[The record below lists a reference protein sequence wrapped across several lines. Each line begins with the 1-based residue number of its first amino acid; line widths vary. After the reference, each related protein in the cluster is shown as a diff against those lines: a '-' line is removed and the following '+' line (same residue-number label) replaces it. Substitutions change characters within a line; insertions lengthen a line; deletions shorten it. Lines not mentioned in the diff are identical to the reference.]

1 MRISLLAHPI
11 CCGAFLTLMNSSA
24 LAQDAAP
31 AYPTKSVRILVGY
44 AAGGG
49 LDVIARIFGQRFTE
63 SMGQTFLVENRP
75 GAGGNIAT
83 DLTAKAAAD
92 GYTLNMAGSS
102 HAINVSLY
110 SKLPYD
116 AVKDFAPVS
125 LVAIAASVLVAH
137 PSVPVNS
144 LRDLIALAQSK
155 SGQITYSSSG
165 SGTPQHLAMELF
177 RSMAGIQLLHVP
189 YGGGA
194 PAITAALAGQV
205 QLHSNSL
212 PTALPHVR
220 SGKLRAL
227 GVTSAERSQIAPEIP
242 TVAEAGGL
250 PGYEATG
257 WYGLLAPAGTPA
269 PVIRKINGEIQRLLL
284 QRDIK
289 ERLITLGFDPY
300 RNSPEEF
307 TQYIQRDIA
316 KWGKVV
322 RESGAKAD

>member
-1 MRISLLAHPI
+1 
-11 CCGAFLTLMNSSA
+11 
-24 LAQDAAP
+24 
-31 AYPTKSVRILVGY
+31 
-44 AAGGG
+44 
-49 LDVIARIFGQRFTE
+49 
-63 SMGQTFLVENRP
+63 
-75 GAGGNIAT
+75 
-83 DLTAKAAAD
+83 
-92 GYTLNMAGSS
+92 
-102 HAINVSLY
+102 
-110 SKLPYD
+110 
-116 AVKDFAPVS
+116 
-125 LVAIAASVLVAH
+125 
-137 PSVPVNS
+137 
-144 LRDLIALAQSK
+144 
-155 SGQITYSSSG
+155 
-165 SGTPQHLAMELF
+165 
-177 RSMAGIQLLHVP
+177 MAGIQLLHVP

-227 GVTSAERSQIAPEIP
+227 GVTSAGRSQIAPEIP

-269 PVIRKINGEIQRLLL
+269 PVIRKLNGEIQRLLL

-289 ERLITLGFDPY
+289 DRLITLGFDPY
-300 RNSPEEF
+300 RNSSEEF
-307 TQYIQRDIA
+307 AQYIQRDIA

>member
-1 MRISLLAHPI
+1 
-11 CCGAFLTLMNSSA
+11 
-24 LAQDAAP
+24 
-31 AYPTKSVRILVGY
+31 
-44 AAGGG
+44 
-49 LDVIARIFGQRFTE
+49 
-63 SMGQTFLVENRP
+63 
-75 GAGGNIAT
+75 
-83 DLTAKAAAD
+83 
-92 GYTLNMAGSS
+92 
-102 HAINVSLY
+102 
-110 SKLPYD
+110 
-116 AVKDFAPVS
+116 
-125 LVAIAASVLVAH
+125 
-137 PSVPVNS
+137 
-144 LRDLIALAQSK
+144 
-155 SGQITYSSSG
+155 
-165 SGTPQHLAMELF
+165 
-177 RSMAGIQLLHVP
+177 MAGIQLLHVP
-189 YGGGA
+189 YSGGA

-242 TVAEAGGL
+242 TVAEGGGL

-307 TQYIQRDIA
+307 ARYIQRDIA